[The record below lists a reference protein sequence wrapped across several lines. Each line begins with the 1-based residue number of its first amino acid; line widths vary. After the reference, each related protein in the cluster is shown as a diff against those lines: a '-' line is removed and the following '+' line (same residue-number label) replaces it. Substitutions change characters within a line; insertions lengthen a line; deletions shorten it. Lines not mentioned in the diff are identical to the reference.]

1 MTGSMRTAARLL
13 SYLFHPLLFTT
24 YLVIVL
30 GFLMPRF
37 LLIPPTAIWK
47 FAGFV
52 AVITFVFPAANLVM
66 LRAFGS
72 IKTLEMEERKD
83 RMLPFF
89 MITVFYGVVC
99 AMFFYKVSVNVNF
112 NKIMLIVTLL
122 TAVAT
127 VVTFFFKISVHSLA
141 MGGALG
147 IMLPLNKAA
156 DGELLYPAAAL
167 LVLAGLIM
175 SARLY
180 LQVHTLREV
189 GYGAAVGFLVG
200 FFGMII
206 LF

>member
-1 MTGSMRTAARLL
+1 MRTAARLL